1 MKLYAHLLL
10 FELGIYNFLLFPIG
24 LSRFLDWFHFIC
36 SIIWALCFFFFFFL
50 LPSKCVWLYWIVT
63 ISNFNNAWAI
73 LLDYNVSCSPK
84 RFLECC
90 LHAHQSML
98 WNYEI
103 FGSLSNFSL
112 LFYVVSYPISMML
125 FGVVVIDIV
134 VMSITIVK
142 KTLVNLLN
150 LPLLLWWSQHY
161 CKMWV

>member
-1 MKLYAHLLL
+1 
-10 FELGIYNFLLFPIG
+10 
-24 LSRFLDWFHFIC
+24 
-36 SIIWALCFFFFFFL
+36 
-50 LPSKCVWLYWIVT
+50 
-63 ISNFNNAWAI
+63 
-73 LLDYNVSCSPK
+73 
-84 RFLECC
+84 
-90 LHAHQSML
+90 ML

-150 LPLLLWWSQHY
+150 LPLLL
-161 CKMWV
+161 